1 MALWVLPFLALAVA
15 GLVLSL
21 VAHVAALLG
30 LPQPMGSAAWALHA
44 GIIVVWLPAVLAS
57 RRLGVDPKSKDFW
70 KVALRGCPPW
80 VGWVTGGFFAYA
92 VVNFLVFFVGGRGGG
107 GLGAQPAVFRGFSGH
122 WMAFYS
128 AAAAMLYSALMVGGV
143 ADQSRAFGD
152 RLLGRPGGEQ
162 AADYDDQTA
171 PPPK

>member
-1 MALWVLPFLALAVA
+1 MGRAPAATQIGVGERPWRSGSCPSWALAVA

-30 LPQPMGSAAWALHA
+30 YPQPMGSAAWALHA

-70 KVALRGCPPW
+70 KVARRGCPPW

-92 VVNFLVFFVGGRGGG
+92 VVNFLVFFVGGRVAAGPGPHRRCSAG
-107 GLGAQPAVFRGFSGH
+107 SPATGWPSTR
-122 WMAFYS
+122 
-128 AAAAMLYSALMVGGV
+128 
-143 ADQSRAFGD
+143 
-152 RLLGRPGGEQ
+152 RPRRCC
-162 AADYDDQTA
+162 TR
-171 PPPK
+171 P